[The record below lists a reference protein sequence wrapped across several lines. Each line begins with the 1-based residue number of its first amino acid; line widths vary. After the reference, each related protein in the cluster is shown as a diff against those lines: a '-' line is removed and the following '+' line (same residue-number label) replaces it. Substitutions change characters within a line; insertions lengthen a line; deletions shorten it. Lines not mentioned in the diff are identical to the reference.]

1 MSARQQILHLWLH
14 AAALDTRVAAWSFY
28 DGSADGPSLP
38 ETEPPYATG
47 VAALQDGWMLLQ
59 APGAI
64 DVDSMNGEL
73 TCEFVFERRVEG

>member
-1 MSARQQILHLWLH
+1 MPVRQQILHLWLH
-14 AAALDTRVAAWSFY
+14 AAALDTRVSGWSFY
-28 DGSADGPSLP
+28 DGSVDGPSLP
-38 ETEPPYATG
+38 ETDPPYATG

-73 TCEFVFERRVEG
+73 TCEFVFERRVED